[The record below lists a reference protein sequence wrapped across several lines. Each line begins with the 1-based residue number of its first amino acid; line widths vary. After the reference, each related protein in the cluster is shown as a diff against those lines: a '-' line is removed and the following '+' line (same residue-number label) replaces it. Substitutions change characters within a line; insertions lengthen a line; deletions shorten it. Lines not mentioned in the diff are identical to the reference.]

1 VKVAGRYPSMPKFI
15 HPEIMDSLAAKYLEF
30 RHSHPEMSGPQLKK
44 YSYDFVYADALIE
57 TLNLKNKLGI
67 GEFQ

>member
-1 VKVAGRYPSMPKFI
+1 MPKFI

-30 RHSHPEMSGPQLKK
+30 RGSHPEMNGIQLKK

-57 TLNLKNKLGI
+57 TLSLKIKWGLR
-67 GEFQ
+67 

>member
-1 VKVAGRYPSMPKFI
+1 MPKWI
-15 HPEIMDSLAAKYLEF
+15 HPEVMDALAAKYLEF
-30 RHSHPEMSGPQLKK
+30 RHSHPEMNGIQLKK

-67 GEFQ
+67 GEFK